1 MTRKR
6 RAPVAA
12 DQPAMM
18 ADGNNPWGGGDSGG
32 GGNGGSG
39 GKGGGSPWL
48 PPSGGGSGGGGSG
61 GGSGPRRP
69 AGLDDMLKRGPFG
82 PKLPQLPGGQ
92 RMWMW
97 IGAGI
102 LGLWVLSTSFH
113 VIGAAEEG
121 VVTRLGSYSRT
132 VGPGINIT
140 FPRPIERLQVVST
153 TEIRSIDIP
162 NGQEANFVLTGDANI
177 INLAYTVRWNV
188 RDPERFLFQ
197 LDDAEGA
204 VRDAAE
210 SAMRATVAN
219 FTLAQAI
226 GPGMTEMEGQV
237 QERLQAILNSYGAG
251 VNIEGVAIRRS
262 VPPAE
267 VEEAFNQVNAAKQ
280 RSESFLNQARAY
292 SAQVVARA
300 EGDAAQFDRL
310 YEQYRLAPEV
320 TRRRLYFETM
330 ERILTKSEKTVV
342 ESGGV
347 TPYIAL
353 PEVRRRAQQPQQA
366 QQAPAAQPQGGRP

>member
-1 MTRKR
+1 MTRKTR
-6 RAPVAA
+6 TPVAS

-18 ADGNNPWGGGDSGG
+18 ADGNNPWGGGDSSSGG
-32 GGNGGSG
+32 GGDG
-39 GKGGGSPWL
+39 GKGGSPWL
-48 PPSGGGSGGGGSG
+48 PPSGSGGSG

-69 AGLDDMLKRGPFG
+69 AGLDDMLKRGPLG
-82 PKLPQLPGGQ
+82 SKLPQLPGGQ
-92 RMWMW
+92 KLWTW

-102 LGLWVLSTSFH
+102 LGLWVFSTSFH

-140 FPRPIERLQVVST
+140 FPRPIERMQVVST
-153 TEIRSIDIP
+153 TEIRTIDIP

-197 LDDAEGA
+197 LDDPEGA

-210 SAMRATVAN
+210 SAMRSTVAN

-226 GPGMTEMEGQV
+226 GPGMTDMEGQV
-237 QERLQAILNSYGAG
+237 QERLQAILNSYRAG

-347 TPYIAL
+347 TPYMAL
-353 PEVRRRAQQPQQA
+353 PEVRRRAPQA
-366 QQAPAAQPQGGRP
+366 QAAPAQPQGGRP

>member
-1 MTRKR
+1 MTRKTR
-6 RAPVAA
+6 PPVAT

-18 ADGNNPWGGGDSGG
+18 ADNNNPWGGGDSS
-32 GGNGGSG
+32 GGSG
-39 GKGGGSPWL
+39 GDGGKGGSPWL
-48 PPSGGGSGGGGSG
+48 PPAGGGGGGGSG

-69 AGLDDMLKRGPFG
+69 TGLDDMLKRGPFG

-92 RMWMW
+92 KMWMW

-102 LGLWVLSTSFH
+102 LGLWVFSTSFH

-140 FPRPIERLQVVST
+140 FPMPVERLQVVST
-153 TEIRSIDIP
+153 TEIRTIDIP
-162 NGQEANFVLTGDANI
+162 EGQEANFVLTGDANI

-197 LDDAEGA
+197 LDDPEGA

-210 SAMRATVAN
+210 SAMRSTVAN

-226 GPGMTEMEGQV
+226 GPGMTQIEGQV
-237 QERLQAILNSYGAG
+237 QERLQTILNSYRAG

-347 TPYIAL
+347 TPYMAL
-353 PEVRRRAQQPQQA
+353 PDVRRRAQPAQPA
-366 QQAPAAQPQGGRP
+366 AAAQPQGGRP